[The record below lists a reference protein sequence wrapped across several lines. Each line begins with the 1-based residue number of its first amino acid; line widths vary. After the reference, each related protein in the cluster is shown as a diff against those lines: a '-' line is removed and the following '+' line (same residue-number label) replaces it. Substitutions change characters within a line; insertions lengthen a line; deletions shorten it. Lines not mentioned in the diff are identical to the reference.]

1 MNELTRQDAEIILQ
15 LLRLEIENSNIDLET
30 ADKIDDEAMRQ
41 EFIREHL
48 NWQGK
53 IKPIIEKLQQKFM

>member
-48 NWQGK
+48 NWQDK

>member
-30 ADKIDDEAMRQ
+30 SDKIDDEAMRQ

-48 NWQGK
+48 NWQSK